1 MSDMVRI
8 AYSGEPGAFAEDAL
22 IAFFGAEAD
31 RLAVGAFADVRDA
44 LLDGR
49 AQFGVL
55 PIENL
60 VNGTVRETLDL
71 VRDGALEIVG
81 ESVVPV
87 NLVLAALP
95 GVALGDITRVYSHAQ
110 ALAQSEPFLR
120 TRTWQLLST
129 YNTAGAGA
137 AIRDRNERDAA
148 AVLSPR
154 AATLH
159 GLVELASGIEK
170 DPGNR
175 TRFWV
180 LRSTAGATESGA
192 EISARNG
199 APRTTLLV
207 GVRNEPG
214 TLLAVLKRIA
224 EAGVNMSKLE
234 SRPSQGGDW
243 EYVFWM
249 DLDAGAHD
257 AALQG
262 AMKELA
268 AVTSELRILGSYP
281 RGAAL

>member
-1 MSDMVRI
+1 MSGNVRV

-22 IAFFGAEAD
+22 IAFFGESATS
-31 RLAVGAFADVRDA
+31 LPVGSFGDVREA

-49 AQFGVL
+49 AEFGIL

-95 GVALGDITRVYSHAQ
+95 GLTIDEVTRVYSHAQ

-120 TRTWQLLST
+120 TRNWQLLST

-137 AIRDRNERDAA
+137 SIRERGERDAA

-154 AATLH
+154 AAKLH
-159 GLVELASGIEK
+159 GLIELASGIER

-180 LRSTAGATESGA
+180 LRTKGSTAEL
-192 EISARNG
+192 SARTG

-207 GVRNEPG
+207 GVPNVPG
-214 TLLAVLKRIA
+214 ALLAVLQNFA

-234 SRPSQGGDW
+234 SRPSQVGDW

-249 DLDAGAHD
+249 DLDAGASEP
-257 AALQG
+257 ALQG
-262 AMKELA
+262 VLRELE

>member
-1 MSDMVRI
+1 
-8 AYSGEPGAFAEDAL
+8 
-22 IAFFGAEAD
+22 
-31 RLAVGAFADVRDA
+31 
-44 LLDGR
+44 
-49 AQFGVL
+49 
-55 PIENL
+55 
-60 VNGTVRETLDL
+60 
-71 VRDGALEIVG
+71 VG

-95 GVALGDITRVYSHAQ
+95 GVTIDEVTRVYSHAQ

-120 TRTWQLLST
+120 TRAWQLLST

-137 AIRDRNERDAA
+137 SIRERSERDAA

-154 AATLH
+154 AAKLH
-159 GLVELASGIEK
+159 GLVELASGIER

-180 LRSTAGATESGA
+180 LRTSGSTAEL
-192 EISARNG
+192 SARTG

-214 TLLAVLKRIA
+214 TLLAVLQKFA
-224 EAGVNMSKLE
+224 AAGVNMSKLE
-234 SRPSQGGDW
+234 SRPSQVGDW

-249 DLDAGAHD
+249 DLDAGASEP
-257 AALQG
+257 ALQG
-262 AMKELA
+262 VLRELE

>member
-1 MSDMVRI
+1 MSGNVRV

-22 IAFFGAEAD
+22 IAFFGESATS
-31 RLAVGAFADVRDA
+31 LPVGSFGEVREA

-49 AQFGVL
+49 AQFGIL

-95 GVALGDITRVYSHAQ
+95 GVTIEEVTRVYSHAQ

-120 TRTWQLLST
+120 TRAWQLLST

-137 AIRDRNERDAA
+137 SIRERSERDAA

-154 AATLH
+154 AAKLH
-159 GLVELASGIEK
+159 GLVELASGIER

-180 LRSTAGATESGA
+180 LRTTGSTAEL
-192 EISARNG
+192 SARTG

-214 TLLAVLKRIA
+214 TLLAVLQKFA
-224 EAGVNMSKLE
+224 AAGVNMSKLE
-234 SRPSQGGDW
+234 SRPSQVGDW

-249 DLDAGAHD
+249 DLDAGASEP
-257 AALQG
+257 ALQG
-262 AMKELA
+262 VLRELE

>member
-1 MSDMVRI
+1 MSGNVRV

-22 IAFFGAEAD
+22 IAFFGESATS
-31 RLAVGAFADVRDA
+31 LSVGSFGEVREA

-49 AQFGVL
+49 AEFGIL

-95 GVALGDITRVYSHAQ
+95 GVTIDEVTRVYS
-110 ALAQSEPFLR
+110 
-120 TRTWQLLST
+120 
-129 YNTAGAGA
+129 
-137 AIRDRNERDAA
+137 ERDAA

-154 AATLH
+154 AAKLH
-159 GLVELASGIEK
+159 GLVELASGIER

-180 LRSTAGATESGA
+180 LRTKGSTAEL
-192 EISARNG
+192 SARTG

-214 TLLAVLKRIA
+214 TLLAVLQKFA

-234 SRPSQGGDW
+234 SRPSQVGDW

-249 DLDAGAHD
+249 DLDAGASEP
-257 AALQG
+257 ALQG
-262 AMKELA
+262 VLRELA

>member
-1 MSDMVRI
+1 MGERENV

-22 IAFFGAEAD
+22 IDFFGD
-31 RLAVGAFADVRDA
+31 AVTRRPVGSFGDVREA
-44 LLDGR
+44 VLDGR
-49 AQFGVL
+49 AQFGIL

-95 GVALGDITRVYSHAQ
+95 GVALDDITRVYSHAQ

-120 TRTWQLLST
+120 TRNWQLLST

-137 AIRDRNERDAA
+137 AIRDRSERDAA

-154 AATLH
+154 AAKLH
-159 GLVELASGIEK
+159 GLVELASGIER

-180 LRSTAGATESGA
+180 LRRTGGAA
-192 EISARNG
+192 ELSARSG

-214 TLLAVLKRIA
+214 TLLAVLQRFA
-224 EAGVNMSKLE
+224 DAGVNMSKLE

-249 DLDAGAHD
+249 DLDAGVDEPALKD
-257 AALQG
+257 ALHAL
-262 AMKELA
+262 K

>member
-1 MSDMVRI
+1 MSERI
-8 AYSGEPGAFAEDAL
+8 DVSYSGEPGAFAEDAL
-22 IAFFGAEAD
+22 IAFFGETAT
-31 RLAVGAFADVRDA
+31 RVPVGSFVEVRES

-49 AQFGVL
+49 AQFGIL

-87 NLVLAALP
+87 TLVLAALP
-95 GVALGDITRVYSHAQ
+95 GVTIDEVTRVYSHAQ

-120 TRTWQLLST
+120 TRAWQLLST

-137 AIRDRNERDAA
+137 SIRERGERDAA

-159 GLVELASGIEK
+159 GLVELARGIER

-180 LRSTAGATESGA
+180 LRATGN
-192 EISARNG
+192 SAAVSAQSG

-207 GVRNEPG
+207 GVKNEPG
-214 TLLAVLKRIA
+214 SLLAVLKEIA
-224 EAGVNMSKLE
+224 AAGVNMSKLE
-234 SRPSQGGDW
+234 SRPRHGGDW
-243 EYVFWM
+243 EYIFWI
-249 DLDAGAHD
+249 DLDAGAD
-257 AALQG
+257 EPALQG
-262 AMKELA
+262 VLHAIEP
-268 AVTSELRILGSYP
+268 VTSELRILGSYP

>member
-1 MSDMVRI
+1 MQV

-22 IAFFGAEAD
+22 IAFFGD
-31 RLAVGAFADVRDA
+31 SVTSLPVGSFGDVRGA

-49 AQFGVL
+49 AQFGIL

-95 GVALGDITRVYSHAQ
+95 GVALDDITRVYSHAQ

-120 TRTWQLLST
+120 TRNWQLLST

-137 AIRDRNERDAA
+137 AIRDRSERDAA

-154 AATLH
+154 AAKLH
-159 GLVELASGIEK
+159 GLVELASGIER

-180 LRSTAGATESGA
+180 LRSTGSSA
-192 EISARNG
+192 ELSARSG

-214 TLLAVLKRIA
+214 TLLAVLQRVA
-224 EAGVNMSKLE
+224 DAGVNMSKLE

-249 DLDAGAHD
+249 DLDAGVSD
-257 AALQG
+257 PALQG
-262 AMKELA
+262 ALRELA

>member
-1 MSDMVRI
+1 MGENARV

-22 IAFFGAEAD
+22 IAFFGDASTS
-31 RLAVGAFADVRDA
+31 LPVGSFSEVREA

-49 AQFGVL
+49 AQFGIL

-95 GVALGDITRVYSHAQ
+95 GVTIEEVTRVYSHAQ

-120 TRTWQLLST
+120 TRGWQLLST

-137 AIRDRNERDAA
+137 SIRERSERDAA

-154 AATLH
+154 AAKLH
-159 GLVELASGIEK
+159 GLVELASGIER

-180 LRSTAGATESGA
+180 LRTSGSTTEV
-192 EISARNG
+192 SARAG

-214 TLLAVLKRIA
+214 TLLAVLQKFA
-224 EAGVNMSKLE
+224 EANVNMSKLE

-249 DLDAGAHD
+249 DLDAGASEP
-257 AALQG
+257 ALQSVLQ
-262 AMKELA
+262 ELA

-281 RGAAL
+281 RGEAL

>member
-1 MSDMVRI
+1 MGERENV

-22 IAFFGAEAD
+22 IDFFGDAVT
-31 RLAVGAFADVRDA
+31 RLPVGSFGDVREA
-44 LLDGR
+44 VLDGR
-49 AQFGVL
+49 AQFGIL

-95 GVALGDITRVYSHAQ
+95 GVALDEITRVYSHAQ

-120 TRTWQLLST
+120 TRNWQLLST

-137 AIRDRNERDAA
+137 AIRDRSERDAA

-154 AATLH
+154 AAKLH
-159 GLVELASGIEK
+159 GLVELASGIER

-180 LRSTAGATESGA
+180 LRRTGGAA
-192 EISARNG
+192 ELSARSG

-214 TLLAVLKRIA
+214 TLLAVLQRFA
-224 EAGVNMSKLE
+224 DAGVNMSKLE
-234 SRPSQGGDW
+234 SRPRQGGDW

-249 DLDAGAHD
+249 DLDAGVDEPALKD
-257 AALQG
+257 ALHAL
-262 AMKELA
+262 K

>member
-1 MSDMVRI
+1 MVERENV

-22 IAFFGAEAD
+22 IDFFGDAVT
-31 RLAVGAFADVRDA
+31 RLPVGSFGDVREA
-44 LLDGR
+44 VLDGR
-49 AQFGVL
+49 AQFGIL

-95 GVALGDITRVYSHAQ
+95 GVALDDITRVYSHAQ

-120 TRTWQLLST
+120 TRNWQLLST

-137 AIRDRNERDAA
+137 AIRDRSERDAA

-154 AATLH
+154 AAKLH
-159 GLVELASGIEK
+159 GLVELASGIER

-180 LRSTAGATESGA
+180 LRRTGGAA
-192 EISARNG
+192 ELSARSG

-214 TLLAVLKRIA
+214 TLLAVLQRFA
-224 EAGVNMSKLE
+224 DAGVNMSKLE

-249 DLDAGAHD
+249 DLDAGVDEPALKD
-257 AALQG
+257 ALHAL
-262 AMKELA
+262 K

>member
-1 MSDMVRI
+1 MSERI
-8 AYSGEPGAFAEDAL
+8 DVSYSGEPGAFAEDAL
-22 IAFFGAEAD
+22 IAFFGETAT
-31 RLAVGAFADVRDA
+31 RVPVGSFVEVRES
-44 LLDGR
+44 LLNGR
-49 AQFGVL
+49 AQFGIL

-87 NLVLAALP
+87 TLVLAALP
-95 GVALGDITRVYSHAQ
+95 GVTIDEVTRVYSHAQ

-120 TRTWQLLST
+120 TRAWQLLST

-137 AIRDRNERDAA
+137 SIRERGERDAA

-159 GLVELASGIEK
+159 GLVELARGIER

-180 LRSTAGATESGA
+180 LRATGS
-192 EISARNG
+192 SAAVSAQPG

-207 GVRNEPG
+207 GVKNEPG
-214 TLLAVLKRIA
+214 SLLAVLKEIA
-224 EAGVNMSKLE
+224 AAGVNMSKLE
-234 SRPSQGGDW
+234 SRPRHGGDW
-243 EYVFWM
+243 EYIFWI
-249 DLDAGAHD
+249 DLDAGAD
-257 AALQG
+257 EPALQG
-262 AMKELA
+262 VLHAIEP
-268 AVTSELRILGSYP
+268 VTSELRILGSYP
-281 RGAAL
+281 RAEAL

>member
-1 MSDMVRI
+1 MRATVRI

-22 IAFFGAEAD
+22 IAFFGETAE
-31 RLAVGAFADVRDA
+31 RLAVGSFADVRIA

-95 GVALGDITRVYSHAQ
+95 GVALDDITRVYSHAQ

-120 TRTWQLLST
+120 TRAWQLLST

-180 LRSTAGATESGA
+180 LRSTASGA
-192 EISARNG
+192 EIGARSG

-214 TLLAVLKRIA
+214 TLLAVLQRIA
-224 EAGVNMSKLE
+224 AAGVNMSKLE

-249 DLDAGAHD
+249 DLDAGAND
-257 AALQG
+257 AALQR
-262 AMKELA
+262 ALKELA
-268 AVTSELRILGSYP
+268 GVTSELRVLGSYP

>member
-1 MSDMVRI
+1 MGENVRV

-22 IAFFGAEAD
+22 IAFFGESAT
-31 RLAVGAFADVRDA
+31 RLSVGSFGEVREA
-44 LLDGR
+44 LLNGR
-49 AQFGVL
+49 AEFGIL

-95 GVALGDITRVYSHAQ
+95 GVSIDEVTRVYSHAQ

-120 TRTWQLLST
+120 TRAWQLLST

-137 AIRDRNERDAA
+137 SIRDRSERDAA

-154 AATLH
+154 AARLH
-159 GLVELASGIEK
+159 GLVELVSGIER
-170 DPGNR
+170 DPANR

-180 LRSTAGATESGA
+180 LRTRGSTAEL
-192 EISARNG
+192 SARPG
-199 APRTTLLV
+199 ASRTTLLV

-214 TLLAVLKRIA
+214 TLLAVLQKFA
-224 EAGVNMSKLE
+224 AAGVNMSKLE

-243 EYVFWM
+243 EYIFWM
-249 DLDAGAHD
+249 DLDAGTD
-257 AALQG
+257 ELALQG
-262 AMKELA
+262 ALRELET
-268 AVTSELRILGSYP
+268 VTSELRILGSYP

>member
-1 MSDMVRI
+1 MSGNVRV

-22 IAFFGAEAD
+22 IAFFGESATS
-31 RLAVGAFADVRDA
+31 LPVGSFGEVREA

-49 AQFGVL
+49 AHFGIL

-95 GVALGDITRVYSHAQ
+95 GVTIDEVTRVYSHAQ

-120 TRTWQLLST
+120 TRAWQLLST

-137 AIRDRNERDAA
+137 SIRERSERDAA

-154 AATLH
+154 AAKLY
-159 GLVELASGIEK
+159 GLVELASGIER

-180 LRSTAGATESGA
+180 LRTSGSTAEL
-192 EISARNG
+192 SARTG

-207 GVRNEPG
+207 GVPNVPG
-214 TLLAVLKRIA
+214 ALLAVLQNFA

-234 SRPSQGGDW
+234 SRPSQVGDW
-243 EYVFWM
+243 EYVFWI
-249 DLDAGAHD
+249 DLDAGVSEP
-257 AALQG
+257 ALQG
-262 AMKELA
+262 VLRELE

>member
-1 MSDMVRI
+1 MGERMQV

-22 IAFFGAEAD
+22 IAFFGD
-31 RLAVGAFADVRDA
+31 SVTSLPVGSFGDVRGA

-49 AQFGVL
+49 AQFGIL

-95 GVALGDITRVYSHAQ
+95 GVALDDITRVYSHAQ

-120 TRTWQLLST
+120 TRNWQLLST

-137 AIRDRNERDAA
+137 AIRDRSERDAA

-154 AATLH
+154 AAKLH
-159 GLVELASGIEK
+159 GLVELASGIER
-170 DPGNR
+170 DPGTR

-180 LRSTAGATESGA
+180 LRSTGSSA
-192 EISARNG
+192 ELSARSG

-214 TLLAVLKRIA
+214 TLLAVLQRVA
-224 EAGVNMSKLE
+224 DAGVNMSKLE

-249 DLDAGAHD
+249 DLDAGVSD
-257 AALQG
+257 PALQG
-262 AMKELA
+262 ALRELA

>member
-1 MSDMVRI
+1 MVERENV

-22 IAFFGAEAD
+22 IDFFGDAVT
-31 RLAVGAFADVRDA
+31 RLPVGSFGDVREA
-44 LLDGR
+44 VLDGR
-49 AQFGVL
+49 AQFGIL

-95 GVALGDITRVYSHAQ
+95 GVALDEITRVYSHAQ

-120 TRTWQLLST
+120 TRNWQLLST

-137 AIRDRNERDAA
+137 AIRDRSERDAA

-154 AATLH
+154 AAKLH
-159 GLVELASGIEK
+159 GLVELASGIER

-180 LRSTAGATESGA
+180 LRRTGGAA
-192 EISARNG
+192 ELSARSG

-214 TLLAVLKRIA
+214 TLLAVLQRFA
-224 EAGVNMSKLE
+224 DAGVNMSKLE

-249 DLDAGAHD
+249 DLDAGVD
-257 AALQG
+257 EPALKDVLH
-262 AMKELA
+262 ALK

>member
-1 MSDMVRI
+1 MGERENV

-22 IAFFGAEAD
+22 IDFFGDAVT
-31 RLAVGAFADVRDA
+31 RLPVGSFGDVREA
-44 LLDGR
+44 VLDGR
-49 AQFGVL
+49 AQFGIL

-95 GVALGDITRVYSHAQ
+95 GVALDDITRVYSHAQ

-120 TRTWQLLST
+120 TRNWQLLST

-137 AIRDRNERDAA
+137 AIRDRSERDAA

-154 AATLH
+154 AAKLH
-159 GLVELASGIEK
+159 GLVELASGIER

-180 LRSTAGATESGA
+180 LRRTGGAA
-192 EISARNG
+192 ELSARSG

-214 TLLAVLKRIA
+214 TLLAVLQRFA
-224 EAGVNMSKLE
+224 DAGVNMSKLE

-249 DLDAGAHD
+249 DLDAGVGEPALKD
-257 AALQG
+257 ALHAL
-262 AMKELA
+262 K

>member
-1 MSDMVRI
+1 MGERENV

-22 IAFFGAEAD
+22 IDFFGDAVT
-31 RLAVGAFADVRDA
+31 RLPVGSFGDVREA
-44 LLDGR
+44 VLDGR
-49 AQFGVL
+49 AQFGIL

-87 NLVLAALP
+87 NLVLAAIP
-95 GVALGDITRVYSHAQ
+95 GVALDDITRVYSHAQ

-120 TRTWQLLST
+120 TRNWQLLST

-137 AIRDRNERDAA
+137 AIRDRSERDAA

-154 AATLH
+154 AAKLH
-159 GLVELASGIEK
+159 GLVELASGIER

-180 LRSTAGATESGA
+180 LRRTGGAA
-192 EISARNG
+192 ELSARSG

-214 TLLAVLKRIA
+214 TLLAVLQRFA
-224 EAGVNMSKLE
+224 DAGVNMSKLE

-249 DLDAGAHD
+249 DLDAGVDEPALKD
-257 AALQG
+257 ALHAL
-262 AMKELA
+262 K

>member
-1 MSDMVRI
+1 MGGNVRV

-22 IAFFGAEAD
+22 IVFFGESATS
-31 RLAVGAFADVRDA
+31 LPVGSFGEVREA

-49 AQFGVL
+49 AVFGIL

-95 GVALGDITRVYSHAQ
+95 GVTIDEVTRVYSHAQ

-120 TRTWQLLST
+120 TRGWQLLST

-137 AIRDRNERDAA
+137 SIRERSERDAA

-154 AATLH
+154 AAKLH
-159 GLVELASGIEK
+159 GLVELASGIER

-180 LRSTAGATESGA
+180 LRTTGSAA
-192 EISARNG
+192 ELSARTG

-214 TLLAVLKRIA
+214 TLLAVLQKFA
-224 EAGVNMSKLE
+224 AAGVNMSKLE
-234 SRPSQGGDW
+234 SRPSQVGDW

-249 DLDAGAHD
+249 DLDAGASEP
-257 AALQG
+257 ALQG
-262 AMKELA
+262 VLRELA

>member
-1 MSDMVRI
+1 MMAEQGAV

-22 IAFFGAEAD
+22 IAFFGD
-31 RLAVGAFADVRDA
+31 SVTRLPVGSFGEVRDA

-49 AQFGVL
+49 AQFGIL

-87 NLVLAALP
+87 SLVLAALP
-95 GVALGDITRVYSHAQ
+95 GVSIEDVTRVYSHAQ

-120 TRTWQLLST
+120 TRNWQLLST

-137 AIRDRNERDAA
+137 AIRERGERDAA

-159 GLVELASGIEK
+159 GLVELASGIER

-180 LRSTAGATESGA
+180 MRGNGGAAVPGSRS
-192 EISARNG
+192 G

-214 TLLAVLKRIA
+214 ALLAVLQKFA

-234 SRPSQGGDW
+234 SRPSHGGDW
-243 EYVFWM
+243 EYIFWI
-249 DLDAGAHD
+249 DLDAGVGD
-257 AALQG
+257 PVLEGALR
-262 AMKELA
+262 ALA

-281 RGAAL
+281 RGEAL

>member
-1 MSDMVRI
+1 MTEALRV

-22 IAFFGAEAD
+22 LAFFGAATAT
-31 RLAVGAFADVRDA
+31 LPVGSFADVRTA
-44 LLDGR
+44 LLDAR
-49 AQFGVL
+49 VDFGVL

-95 GVALGDITRVYSHAQ
+95 GVTLEEVTRVYSHAQ

-120 TRTWQLLST
+120 TRNWQLLST

-159 GLVELASGIEK
+159 GLVELAGSIEK

-180 LRSTAGATESGA
+180 LRTPKGGARLPALPAHT
-192 EISARNG
+192 G

-214 TLLAVLKRIA
+214 TLLAVLQRIA
-224 EAGVNMSKLE
+224 AAGVNMSKLE

-243 EYVFWM
+243 EYVFWI
-249 DLDAGAHD
+249 DLDAGQD
-257 AALQG
+257 DPALQG
-262 AMKELA
+262 ALKELA
-268 AVTSELRILGSYP
+268 TVTSELRVLGSYP

>member
-1 MSDMVRI
+1 MGENLRV

-22 IAFFGAEAD
+22 IAFFGESAT
-31 RLAVGAFADVRDA
+31 RLPVGSFGEVRES

-49 AQFGVL
+49 AEFGIL

-87 NLVLAALP
+87 SLVLAALP
-95 GVALGDITRVYSHAQ
+95 GVTIGEVTRVYSHAQ

-120 TRTWQLLST
+120 TRGWQLLST

-137 AIRDRNERDAA
+137 SIRERSERDAA

-154 AATLH
+154 AAKLH
-159 GLVELASGIEK
+159 GLVELASGIER

-180 LRSTAGATESGA
+180 LRASGSAA
-192 EISARNG
+192 EVSSRVG

-214 TLLAVLKRIA
+214 TLLAVLQKFA
-224 EAGVNMSKLE
+224 AAGMNMSKLE

-243 EYVFWM
+243 EYVFWV
-249 DLDAGAHD
+249 DLDAGASEP
-257 AALQG
+257 ALQG
-262 AMKELA
+262 VLRELE

>member
-1 MSDMVRI
+1 MSGNVRV

-22 IAFFGAEAD
+22 IAFFGESATS
-31 RLAVGAFADVRDA
+31 LPVGSFGEVREA

-49 AQFGVL
+49 ARFGIL

-95 GVALGDITRVYSHAQ
+95 GVTIDEVTRVYSHAQ

-120 TRTWQLLST
+120 TRAWQLLST

-137 AIRDRNERDAA
+137 SIRERSERDAA

-154 AATLH
+154 AAKLH
-159 GLVELASGIEK
+159 GLVELASSIER

-180 LRSTAGATESGA
+180 LRATGSTAEL
-192 EISARNG
+192 SARAG

-207 GVRNEPG
+207 GVPNVPG
-214 TLLAVLKRIA
+214 ALLAVLQKFA
-224 EAGVNMSKLE
+224 AAGVNMSKLE
-234 SRPSQGGDW
+234 SRPSQVGDW

-249 DLDAGAHD
+249 DLDAGASEP
-257 AALQG
+257 ALQG
-262 AMKELA
+262 VLRELT

>member
-1 MSDMVRI
+1 MSGNVRV

-22 IAFFGAEAD
+22 IAFFGESATS
-31 RLAVGAFADVRDA
+31 LPVGSFGEVREA

-49 AQFGVL
+49 AEFGIL

-95 GVALGDITRVYSHAQ
+95 GVTIDEVTRVYSHAQ

-120 TRTWQLLST
+120 TRNWQLLST

-137 AIRDRNERDAA
+137 SIRERDERDAA

-154 AATLH
+154 AAKLH
-159 GLVELASGIEK
+159 GLIELASGIER

-175 TRFWV
+175 TCFWV
-180 LRSTAGATESGA
+180 LRTKGSTAEL
-192 EISARNG
+192 SARTG

-207 GVRNEPG
+207 GVPNVPG
-214 TLLAVLKRIA
+214 ALLAVLQNFA

-234 SRPSQGGDW
+234 SRPSQVGDW

-249 DLDAGAHD
+249 DLDAGATEP
-257 AALQG
+257 ALQG
-262 AMKELA
+262 VLRELE

>member
-1 MSDMVRI
+1 MRATVRI

-22 IAFFGAEAD
+22 IAFFGETAE
-31 RLAVGAFADVRDA
+31 RLAVGSFADVRIA

-95 GVALGDITRVYSHAQ
+95 GVALDDITRVYSHAQ

-120 TRTWQLLST
+120 TRAWQLLSA

-180 LRSTAGATESGA
+180 LRSTASGA
-192 EISARNG
+192 EIGARSG

-214 TLLAVLKRIA
+214 TLLAVLQRIA
-224 EAGVNMSKLE
+224 AAGVNMSKLE

-249 DLDAGAHD
+249 DLDAGAND

-262 AMKELA
+262 ALKELA

>member
-1 MSDMVRI
+1 MGENLRV

-22 IAFFGAEAD
+22 IAFFGESAT
-31 RLAVGAFADVRDA
+31 RLPVGSFGEVRES

-49 AQFGVL
+49 AEFGIL

-87 NLVLAALP
+87 SLVLAALP
-95 GVALGDITRVYSHAQ
+95 GVTIGEVTRVYSHAQ

-120 TRTWQLLST
+120 TRGWQLLST

-137 AIRDRNERDAA
+137 SIRERSERDAA

-154 AATLH
+154 AAKLH
-159 GLVELASGIEK
+159 GLVELASGIER

-180 LRSTAGATESGA
+180 LRASGSAA
-192 EISARNG
+192 EVSSRVG

-214 TLLAVLKRIA
+214 TLLAVLQKFA
-224 EAGVNMSKLE
+224 AAGMNMSKLE

-243 EYVFWM
+243 EYVFWV
-249 DLDAGAHD
+249 DLDAGASEP
-257 AALQG
+257 AFQG
-262 AMKELA
+262 VLRELE

>member
-1 MSDMVRI
+1 MGERENV

-22 IAFFGAEAD
+22 IDFFGDAVT
-31 RLAVGAFADVRDA
+31 RLPVGSFGDVREA
-44 LLDGR
+44 VLDGR
-49 AQFGVL
+49 AQFGIL

-95 GVALGDITRVYSHAQ
+95 GVALDDITRVYSHAQ

-120 TRTWQLLST
+120 TRNWQLLST

-137 AIRDRNERDAA
+137 AIRDRSERDAA

-154 AATLH
+154 AAKLH
-159 GLVELASGIEK
+159 GLVELASGIER

-180 LRSTAGATESGA
+180 LPRTGGATEL
-192 EISARNG
+192 SARSG

-214 TLLAVLKRIA
+214 TLLAVLQRFA
-224 EAGVNMSKLE
+224 DAGVNMSKLE

-249 DLDAGAHD
+249 DLDAGVDEPALKD
-257 AALQG
+257 ALHAL
-262 AMKELA
+262 K

>member
-1 MSDMVRI
+1 MSDTARI

-22 IAFFGAEAD
+22 IAFFGPEAE
-31 RLAVGAFADVRDA
+31 RLAVGSFADVRAA

-71 VRDGALEIVG
+71 VRDGALEIMG

-95 GVALGDITRVYSHAQ
+95 GVALDDITRVYSHAQ

-120 TRTWQLLST
+120 TRNWQLLST

-180 LRSTAGATESGA
+180 LRATESGA
-192 EISARNG
+192 EISARSG

-214 TLLAVLKRIA
+214 TLLAVLQRIA
-224 EAGVNMSKLE
+224 AAGVNMSKLE

-249 DLDAGAHD
+249 DLDAGADD

-262 AMKELA
+262 ALKELA